1 MKKGRVQHNNKS
13 IKELKPKKKIRDV
26 NDINNKDNVLI
37 KGVAATFLGFSII
50 IIIIMIGVLLYT
62 NYKMPIF

>member
-1 MKKGRVQHNNKS
+1 MKKSRVKQNNNS
-13 IKELKPKKKIRDV
+13 IKELKPKKKISDA